1 MKKETWKE
9 LPIGTVNIHAGNSV
23 VNHTGTWRSG
33 RKPEFI
39 EKNCIQCFFCW
50 LYCPHFAIRVD
61 GGKVTGINYDYC
73 TGCGL
78 CAEECPTKEKAI
90 VMVKEEIK
98 LAEGRI
104 K

>member
-23 VNHTGTWRSG
+23 SNLTGTWRSG

-39 EKNCIQCFFCW
+39 ETICIQCFFCW
-50 LYCPHFAIRVD
+50 QYCPHFAVRVD
-61 GGKVTGINYDYC
+61 GGKVIGFNYDYC

-90 VMVKEEIK
+90 VMVKEEAK
-98 LAEGRI
+98 LAEGR
-104 K
+104 KK

>member
-9 LPIGTVNIHAGNSV
+9 LVIGTINLQAGNSV
-23 VNHTGTWRSG
+23 SNLTGTWRSG
-33 RKPEFI
+33 LRPQFI
-39 EKNCIQCFFCW
+39 EENCIQCLFCW
-50 LYCPHFAIRVD
+50 LYCPHFAIRVEN
-61 GGKVTGINYDYC
+61 GKVTGFNYDYC

-90 VMVKEEIK
+90 VMVKEEAK
-98 LAEGRI
+98 LAEEKR